1 MFAQDLGSSLHLVY
15 LILSHVYTL
24 ARIRF
29 VLSLHHV
36 LHIYYVRFAHSLSK
50 DSNGSNSSVDTLPR
64 DAHVSQG
71 IVRVDSGPGRP

>member
-1 MFAQDLGSSLHLVY
+1 MFISG
-15 LILSHVYTL
+15 LSHVYTL
-24 ARIRF
+24 ARIRV

-36 LHIYYVRFAHSLSK
+36 LHISYVRFAHSLSK

-71 IVRVDSGPGRP
+71 IVTVRVDSGPERP

>member
-1 MFAQDLGSSLHLVY
+1 MFISC
-15 LILSHVYTL
+15 LSHVYTL

-29 VLSLHHV
+29 VLSVYHV

-50 DSNGSNSSVDTLPR
+50 DSNGSNSVDTLPR
-64 DAHVSQG
+64 DARVSQA